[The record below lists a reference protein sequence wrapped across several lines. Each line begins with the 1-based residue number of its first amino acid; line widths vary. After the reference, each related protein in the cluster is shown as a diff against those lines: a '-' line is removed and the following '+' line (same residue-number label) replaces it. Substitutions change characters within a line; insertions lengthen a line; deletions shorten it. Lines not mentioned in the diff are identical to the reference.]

1 MIPKK
6 ITKIFAVG
14 LFITLGSC
22 SSLRIFTSATQKYK
36 NLVNE
41 RTQVTRVYDRGRQV
55 LSAKVL
61 VANRALWDVQEALTP
76 GHAFKLK
83 PDFRQVLLSIG
94 LPTASDFGPQDL
106 KMSLGGRPQEWIQEI
121 NSQVA
126 LETLYFY
133 SYPFYRV
140 FLIDF
145 PISKTSSNIEKFEI
159 LTQRGPVAFEL
170 DFGPENLP

>member
-1 MIPKK
+1 MIPK
-6 ITKIFAVG
+6 IFTNLVFVG
-14 LFITLGSC
+14 VLVGLGSC
-22 SSLRIFTSATQKYK
+22 SSLKILTSTTQKYK

-76 GHAFKLK
+76 GHSFKLK
-83 PDFRQVLLSIG
+83 PEFRQVLLSIG

-121 NSQVA
+121 NSQIA

-145 PISKTSSNIEKFEI
+145 PISKTATTIEKFEI
-159 LTQRGPVAFEL
+159 LTQRGPVAFDL
-170 DFGPENLP
+170 DFGVEMQP